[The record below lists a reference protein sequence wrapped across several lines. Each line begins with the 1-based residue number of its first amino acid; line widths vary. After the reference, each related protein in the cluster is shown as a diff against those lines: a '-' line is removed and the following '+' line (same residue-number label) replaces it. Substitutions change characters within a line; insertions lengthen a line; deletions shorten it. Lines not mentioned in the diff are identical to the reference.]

1 MFVLPITAVAQGY
14 TLEECCQT
22 ALQHNLTLQSS
33 RLDMLKADEDKKKA
47 FTAYFLT
54 SSLPLRHHIAQNENQ
69 GVTLKKWVTLGD
81 ASKKNV
87 YLCTMFV
94 RKKKN
99 RSGTISVVV
108 VSKARG
114 KFREIKNF
122 GTAKSEAES
131 AALYAEAQKWM
142 NSHDGQQEIDFD
154 NKRGLEVEETERV
167 VNNIDNVLINGT
179 QLLLNKVYDSIGF
192 NRIPD
197 EILRHLVIAR
207 VSQPMSKLAT
217 VDYLKSYYD
226 EDVDLNH
233 IYRYMDK
240 LYNTQMELAQSISV
254 EHTRE
259 IFGGKI
265 GLMFYDVTT
274 LYFETAKTDVLRE
287 PGFSKDGKTAESQVV
302 LGLLVSEGGY
312 PLSYSLFN
320 GSQYEGF
327 TMIPMIDDFKQ
338 RFTLGKDFV
347 VVADSGLMNKTNV
360 TLLQQAGYKY
370 ILGARIKSESKTVKD
385 WILSLEKKDKTCH
398 EYKRSNGEKLI
409 VSYSD
414 KRAKK
419 DAYNRDR
426 GVERLRKAYKSGRL
440 TKQQVNKR
448 GYNKFL
454 EISKDVEV
462 VISEQKIADDA
473 KWDGL
478 KGYITNTDLDA
489 EKVIKQYHGL
499 WVVERAFRIS
509 KGSLDMRPMFHFT
522 ERRIEAHVCICF
534 IAYKVYKELERIIKI
549 KGIGMSV
556 GHVLDAART
565 ITTIRIKLPENGKI
579 YSKTLFL
586 TEKHMA
592 IKPLF
597 DSLELC

>member
-1 MFVLPITAVAQGY
+1 
-14 TLEECCQT
+14 
-22 ALQHNLTLQSS
+22 
-33 RLDMLKADEDKKKA
+33 
-47 FTAYFLT
+47 
-54 SSLPLRHHIAQNENQ
+54 
-69 GVTLKKWVTLGD
+69 
-81 ASKKNV
+81 
-87 YLCTMFV
+87 MFV
-94 RKKKN
+94 RKKTN

-108 VSKARG
+108 VNKSHGRFIEVK
-114 KFREIKNF
+114 KF
-122 GTAKSEAES
+122 GVAKSGEEAYS
-131 AALYAEAQKWM
+131 LFLEAQIWLRT
-142 NSHDGQQEIDFD
+142 HGGQQEIDFD
-154 NKRGLEVEETERV
+154 DRRGKELEETARV
-167 VNNIDNVLINGT
+167 VENMDSILINGT
-179 QLLLNKVYDSIGF
+179 QLLLNQVYDTIGF
-192 NRIPD
+192 NCIPD

-207 VSQPMSKLAT
+207 VSQPRSKLAT

-226 EDVDLNH
+226 EDVGLNQ

-240 LYNTQMELAQSISV
+240 LYNTQMELAQQISV
-254 EHTRE
+254 EHTRK

-274 LYFETAKTDVLRE
+274 LYFETSQTDVLRE

-327 TMIPMIDDFKQ
+327 TMMPMIDDFRQ

-347 VVADSGLMNKTNV
+347 VVADSGLMNKNNV

-370 ILGARIKSESKTVKD
+370 ILGARIKTESTSIKQ
-385 WILSLEKKDKTCH
+385 WILSLEKTDKACY
-398 EYKRSNGEKLI
+398 EYKRQNEERLI
-409 VSYSD
+409 VSYSE

-426 GVERLRKAYKSGRL
+426 GIERLRKAFKNGHI

-454 EISKDVEV
+454 EISKDIEV
-462 VISEQKIADDA
+462 VISEQKIAEDR

-489 EKVIKQYHGL
+489 EQVITQYHGL

-509 KGSLDMRPMFHFT
+509 KGTLEMRPMFHFT
-522 ERRIEAHVCICF
+522 ERRIEAHICICF
-534 IAYKVYKELERIIKI
+534 IAYKIYKELERLIEVK
-549 KGIGMSV
+549 KIGMSV
-556 GHVLDAART
+556 DHVLDAAKT
-565 ITTIRIKLPENGKI
+565 ITTIRIKLPENGT
-579 YSKTLFL
+579 YFTKTLFL
-586 TEKHMA
+586 TEKHLA

-597 DSLELC
+597 DLTDTIS